1 MANNLLNFAINALAT
16 TTINSVASTVTKSTS
31 TNKASNGLKSSI
43 GSNVNYS
50 LGEVTDE
57 NSKYVAPFVTATD
70 PNVNEVQALVDAARK
85 TINPKLQNSVIQSN
99 LQSFAFAAGISS
111 LQQKIPS
118 LDSAIKSQFKNLTA
132 DQIAKRVGYATN
144 VSSQGMS
151 TATSNATNPLSNV
164 LNSLSADTPL
174 INAINS
180 FQTLS
185 NTNSPLGKISAG
197 ISLMNSAAQLSKSS
211 PNDILSGL
219 AGEAIRN
226 VLGKNLGNVTT
237 NFTNA
242 QNVKIFNPKNWI
254 NPDVDNTTT
263 DFTANMSNLYNT
275 LIPNFDLFT
284 NTLTNIG
291 IPEKLGSDG
300 SRKLGNPLREFSSYN
315 YVISLGVLSPD
326 QLNFPDTYVKEG
338 KIARLICKSGG
349 GNLDSRQRTSAEET
363 LDRADKKA
371 HLEYFID
378 NLGIESVVAPN
389 PNTGVSVGTAITFD
403 IIEPYSM
410 GQFLEAIR
418 ETANDLNY
426 GSFNKL
432 PFIIKIEFT
441 GYNVNG
447 DAIPSKIPPSYIP
460 IMITRIDFDVDGA
473 GSRYSCSAVA
483 FTEIAFEDSVDI
495 VLTDIKAKGTLAHEV
510 LNTGEESVTASV
522 NALFENAENNNLIA
536 GYDRYL
542 ILFPKD
548 SADIYDALKG
558 LNITEQESLLFDQQE
573 QNRIN
578 NSKSNVSLNMQDD
591 IQFTGDTGVIFNRTY
606 SPSTTYF
613 KNLKIWGS
621 RPENINIIGTSP
633 VADDVAR
640 RKNTMNKKQRTELR
654 TDGPGQVKFE
664 VLPEFGNEISYQ
676 YKQNSRISQIITD
689 VCLDT
694 KYVQEAIDK
703 NPAAGLKGYLKIDQ
717 MVFIEDQ
724 DAINP
729 QLGRPRMTY
738 VYCVVPSLV
747 CESTVMGSQ
756 EAPTGIPERK
766 SSAEKE
772 YNYIYSGK
780 NEDVLDF
787 SLNFNNAFYE
797 LVLADYDKGSVS
809 AGDNTKIVD
818 RNQSQ
823 KLETRTSRELRELTG
838 TSQLG
843 TKYEQEFLNGAEKPT
858 DPEALAKRNRAEKF
872 HSDIINSPLNMVTA
886 ELTIWGDPY
895 YIPRDAGNG
904 RQKVV
909 GKNLTIAGRA
919 DTRFHPLSIVINFK
933 TPLDYPQLNGQ
944 FLMGMPELVKPFSG
958 LFNCWGVTHTF
969 NNGQFT
975 QNLQLQRVQNQ
986 TNTPTGTFSQ
996 SSTAFTN
1003 SKIEAFKRD
1012 GSFRMRGGF

>member
-1 MANNLLNFAINALAT
+1 MAQNLLNFVINTLTAT
-16 TTINSVASTVTKSTS
+16 TTDSVASTVTKSTS
-31 TNKASNGLKSSI
+31 TNKTSNGLKSSI

-50 LGEVTDE
+50 LGEITDE
-57 NSKYVAPFVTATD
+57 NSKYVASFVTATD
-70 PNVNEVQALVDAARK
+70 PNINEVQALVDAARK
-85 TINPKLQNSVIQSN
+85 TINPKLENSVIQSN

-118 LDSAIKSQFKNLTA
+118 LNSTIKSQFGNLEA
-132 DQIAKRVGYATN
+132 DQIARRVGYATN
-144 VSSQGMS
+144 VSSSGIS
-151 TATSNATNPLSNV
+151 TATSNAINPLSNV
-164 LNSLSADTPL
+164 LNSLSVDTPL
-174 INAINS
+174 INAIDS

-197 ISLMNSAAQLSKSS
+197 INLMNSAAQLSKSS
-211 PNDILSGL
+211 PNDILTNA
-219 AGEAIRN
+219 AGAVLQN
-226 VLGKNLGNVTT
+226 VIGKNLNKTAT
-237 NFTNA
+237 NFTSA
-242 QNVKIFNPKNWI
+242 QNVKISNPKNWI
-254 NPDVDNTTT
+254 NPDVDNTIT
-263 DFTANMSNLYNT
+263 DFTSNMKNLYNT
-275 LIPNFDLFT
+275 LDPTFDVFT
-284 NTLTNIG
+284 NTLSDVG

-338 KIARLICKSGG
+338 KIGRLICKSGG
-349 GNLDSRQRTSAEET
+349 GNLDSRQRTASEEA
-363 LDRADKKA
+363 LDRAGKKA

-378 NLGIESVVAPN
+378 NLGIESVVSPN

-418 ETANDLNY
+418 ETANELNY

-432 PFIIKIEFT
+432 PFVIKIEFT

-447 DAIPSKIPPSYIP
+447 DTIPSKILPSYIP
-460 IMITRIDFDVDGA
+460 IMITSVDFDVDGA
-473 GSRYSCSAVA
+473 GSRYSCTAVA
-483 FTEIAFEDSVDI
+483 FTEIAFEDSVDT

-510 LNTGEESVTASV
+510 LNTGEESVTAAV
-522 NALFENAENNNLIA
+522 NALFENAEDNKLIR

-573 QNRIN
+573 QNEIN
-578 NSKSNVSLNMQDD
+578 NIKYNNSLDVQEEARSGL
-591 IQFTGDTGVIFNRTY
+591 TLNRSY
-606 SPSTTYF
+606 SPSTKYY

-621 RPENINIIGTSP
+621 RPENINKIGMSP

-640 RKNTMNKKQRTELR
+640 RKNTMYKRQRTELR
-654 TDGPGQVKFE
+654 TDGPGQIDFQ
-664 VLPEFGNEISYQ
+664 PEAVFGNEISYQ
-676 YKQNSRISQIITD
+676 YKQNSRISQIVID

-703 NPAAGLKGYLKIDQ
+703 NPAAGTKGYLKIDQ
-717 MVFIEDQ
+717 MVFIEDK
-724 DAINP
+724 DDVNP
-729 QLGRPRMTY
+729 DLGRPRMTY
-738 VYCVVPSLV
+738 VYCVVPSLI

-756 EAPTGIPERK
+756 EAPKGIPERK
-766 SSAEKE
+766 ASAEKE

-797 LVLADYDKGSVS
+797 LVLSDYNKGSVS
-809 AGDNTKIVD
+809 AGENTKILD

-823 KLETRTSRELRELTG
+823 KLNTNFSRELNELTG
-838 TSQLG
+838 ASQLR
-843 TKYEQEFLNGAEKPT
+843 TKYEEEFLNGAEKPT
-858 DPEALAKRNRAEKF
+858 DPEELAKRNRAEQF

-909 GKNLTIAGRA
+909 GKNLTLAGRA

-969 NNGQFT
+969 NNGKFT

-996 SSTAFTN
+996 SSTAFTK
-1003 SKIEAFKRD
+1003 SKIEKYNRD
-1012 GSFRMRGGF
+1012 GTIRGGF

>member
-536 GYDRYL
+536 GYDR
-542 ILFPKD
+542 
-548 SADIYDALKG
+548 
-558 LNITEQESLLFDQQE
+558 
-573 QNRIN
+573 
-578 NSKSNVSLNMQDD
+578 
-591 IQFTGDTGVIFNRTY
+591 
-606 SPSTTYF
+606 
-613 KNLKIWGS
+613 
-621 RPENINIIGTSP
+621 
-633 VADDVAR
+633 
-640 RKNTMNKKQRTELR
+640 
-654 TDGPGQVKFE
+654 
-664 VLPEFGNEISYQ
+664 
-676 YKQNSRISQIITD
+676 
-689 VCLDT
+689 
-694 KYVQEAIDK
+694 
-703 NPAAGLKGYLKIDQ
+703 
-717 MVFIEDQ
+717 
-724 DAINP
+724 
-729 QLGRPRMTY
+729 
-738 VYCVVPSLV
+738 
-747 CESTVMGSQ
+747 
-756 EAPTGIPERK
+756 
-766 SSAEKE
+766 
-772 YNYIYSGK
+772 
-780 NEDVLDF
+780 
-787 SLNFNNAFYE
+787 
-797 LVLADYDKGSVS
+797 
-809 AGDNTKIVD
+809 
-818 RNQSQ
+818 
-823 KLETRTSRELRELTG
+823 
-838 TSQLG
+838 
-843 TKYEQEFLNGAEKPT
+843 
-858 DPEALAKRNRAEKF
+858 
-872 HSDIINSPLNMVTA
+872 
-886 ELTIWGDPY
+886 
-895 YIPRDAGNG
+895 
-904 RQKVV
+904 
-909 GKNLTIAGRA
+909 
-919 DTRFHPLSIVINFK
+919 
-933 TPLDYPQLNGQ
+933 
-944 FLMGMPELVKPFSG
+944 
-958 LFNCWGVTHTF
+958 
-969 NNGQFT
+969 
-975 QNLQLQRVQNQ
+975 
-986 TNTPTGTFSQ
+986 
-996 SSTAFTN
+996 
-1003 SKIEAFKRD
+1003 
-1012 GSFRMRGGF
+1012 